1 MKEKKTKEFVPKR
14 EIKIY
19 VPKELKFEIQAHA
32 ENREGSHRGFFRIC
46 RRVHGAAEGCAFR
59 TVQSRD
65 SLHADMPK

>member
-32 ENREGSHRGFFRIC
+32 ENREESMNSFINRAILNQL
-46 RRVHGAAEGCAFR
+46 AKE
-59 TVQSRD
+59 
-65 SLHADMPK
+65 KE

>member
-32 ENREGSHRGFFRIC
+32 ENREESMNSFINRAILNQLAKEKNPQE
-46 RRVHGAAEGCAFR
+46 V
-59 TVQSRD
+59 VSD
-65 SLHADMPK
+65 